1 LAARTA
7 VSNCSPI
14 ESSSST
20 VGDAF
25 QRAQTQLVLD
35 RIPVLEKDINDAN
48 AAFEA
53 IIGKELAGVNAKLTG
68 KKVDAIKVMTKEEY
82 DKKQQDK

>member
-1 LAARTA
+1 VSTLAARTA

-35 RIPVLEKDINDAN
+35 RIPVLDERDRCALLLWSSMRLLDH
-48 AAFEA
+48 
-53 IIGKELAGVNAKLTG
+53 LDPDPRPV
-68 KKVDAIKVMTKEEY
+68 
-82 DKKQQDK
+82 

>member
-1 LAARTA
+1 
-7 VSNCSPI
+7 
-14 ESSSST
+14 
-20 VGDAF
+20 
-25 QRAQTQLVLD
+25 LVLD